1 MKRGKLLFCIAGIVC
16 LMLFAVLLHSFEGKY
31 SDTEKVA
38 EESIDVTQ
46 NTERGGMENSRTE
59 DAENEIVVYVSGAV
73 KKPGVFT
80 VPEGTRVYQLLERAG
95 GFAEEADRSAV
106 NLAAKVKDGTQITF
120 PSCVETAQKGY
131 RSRNRSSSR
140 RGAKS
145 ASSEK
150 SEKSSSGKV
159 NINNASQDELETLN
173 GIGPKMAERIVDY
186 RRQNGNFS
194 RLEDLL
200 LVKGIGPKK
209 YEKIK
214 DSLTL
219 GE

>member
-1 MKRGKLLFCIAGIVC
+1 MKRGKLLFCAAGIAC
-16 LMLFAVLLHSFEGKY
+16 LMLCAVLLHSFDGKY
-31 SDTEKVA
+31 SDTDKVS
-38 EESIDVTQ
+38 EESISVTQ
-46 NTERGGMENSRTE
+46 DAERGGMENSQTE

-131 RSRNRSSSR
+131 RSGNRRSSR
-140 RGAKS
+140 RGAKN
-145 ASSEK
+145 APSEK
-150 SEKSSSGKV
+150 DSGGKV
-159 NINNASQDELETLN
+159 NVNSASQEELETLN
-173 GIGPKMAERIVDY
+173 GIGPKMAERIIDY
-186 RRQNGNFS
+186 RRRNGNFA